1 MKKNILNI
9 IKLCMTLLVGLSL
22 GSCTKTNY
30 PGGEV
35 SPYVAIYDVRTLY
48 KGSPVELTVDALD
61 GSSKLTGIVISD
73 HSAKN
78 LPEGLL
84 IIQDKSRLNLLRGLA
99 INIGPQAADY
109 VPGDSVVIDVV
120 GARLNRVGE
129 VLQLE
134 NINPSQVER
143 KGSGIEIPVNSVTI
157 DQIVAKPGDYESTLL
172 SIVKGGFTQMPGAGQ
187 FMGTEES
194 INDGFGLLKI
204 RIDQKSSLKNIPKY
218 RMANY
223 SGIIFNELQ
232 GDSVVP
238 IQKIRRANDVV
249 ELTSVYTT
257 PKIIITGWIADPK
270 GTDADNEYIQ
280 LMATEDIDF
289 SKTPFSLVTTNN
301 ANASTPTGYPQKGW
315 ATGDKRTYK
324 FNLTSGIAPKGT
336 FFYVGG
342 SKKLINST
350 GSTSIA

>member
-1 MKKNILNI
+1 K
-9 IKLCMTLLVGLSL
+9 
-22 GSCTKTNY
+22 
-30 PGGEV
+30 
-35 SPYVAIYDVRTLY
+35 
-48 KGSPVELTVDALD
+48 PV
-61 GSSKLTGIVISD
+61 
-73 HSAKN
+73 
-78 LPEGLL
+78 
-84 IIQDKSRLNLLRGLA
+84 
-99 INIGPQAADY
+99 
-109 VPGDSVVIDVV
+109 
-120 GARLNRVGE
+120 
-129 VLQLE
+129 
-134 NINPSQVER
+134 
-143 KGSGIEIPVNSVTI
+143 
-157 DQIVAKPGDYESTLL
+157 DYESTLQ
-172 SIVKGGFTQMPGAGQ
+172 SSVKVEFTEMLVADQC
-187 FMGTEES
+187 MGTKES
-194 INDGFGLLKI
+194 INDGFGLMKI

-238 IQKIRRANDVV
+238 IQKIRRAKDVV

-315 ATGDKRTYK
+315 ATGGKRTYK

-350 GSTSIA
+350 GSTSIAHANWITSYPYNTKDGIDFGTATTNLLANSG

>member
-1 MKKNILNI
+1 
-9 IKLCMTLLVGLSL
+9 
-22 GSCTKTNY
+22 
-30 PGGEV
+30 EV

-99 INIGPQAADY
+99 VNIGQQAADY
-109 VPGDSVVIDVV
+109 VPGDSVVIDIV

-172 SIVKGGFTQMPGAGQ
+172 SIVKGGFTEMPGAGQ

-194 INDGFGLLKI
+194 INDGFG
-204 RIDQKSSLKNIPKY
+204 
-218 RMANY
+218 
-223 SGIIFNELQ
+223 
-232 GDSVVP
+232 
-238 IQKIRRANDVV
+238 
-249 ELTSVYTT
+249 
-257 PKIIITGWIADPK
+257 
-270 GTDADNEYIQ
+270 
-280 LMATEDIDF
+280 
-289 SKTPFSLVTTNN
+289 
-301 ANASTPTGYPQKGW
+301 
-315 ATGDKRTYK
+315 
-324 FNLTSGIAPKGT
+324 
-336 FFYVGG
+336 
-342 SKKLINST
+342 
-350 GSTSIA
+350 